1 MKSTTYHRWNNQKN
15 EKYMCEGRNPLVCLP
30 PCLVALCKARNFQ
43 HEFTEKCFAIFDES
57 SCAISYGIGRS
68 YFSGN
73 FLSFLLWYDFK
84 IRVKSWGG
92 GTFLSLALSV
102 NVWQKYFFS
111 NWKLNIWSFIFLIWT
126 EQFWI
131 WFRWK
136 LTKTVEIS
144 LFFKVFVI
152 LPPVWLSNLG
162 SDLSMDN
169 IVWLGSADTKSG
181 SQNAVKKMLEH
192 TEKWKYPNFIGKF

>member
-15 EKYMCEGRNPLVCLP
+15 EKYLCEGRNPLVCLP
-30 PCLVALCKARNFQ
+30 PCLVASCQARNFPR
-43 HEFTEKCFAIFDES
+43 EFTEKCFAVFDQS
-57 SCAISYGIGRS
+57 SCTISHGIGCS

-73 FLSFLLWYDFK
+73 FLLSFLLWYDFK
-84 IRVKSWGG
+84 ILVKSSGG
-92 GTFLSLALSV
+92 GTFLSLAFV

-111 NWKLNIWSFIFLIWT
+111 NWKLNIRSFIFLIWM

-144 LFFKVFVI
+144 IIF
-152 LPPVWLSNLG
+152 
-162 SDLSMDN
+162 
-169 IVWLGSADTKSG
+169 
-181 SQNAVKKMLEH
+181 
-192 TEKWKYPNFIGKF
+192 